1 MSQKRLNTSRLSMPV
16 KNSTP
21 KLKLNSRIT
30 RNSME
35 VYETSNAAIAKAV
48 EQSLANS
55 SNLEEDDLDEST
67 NNRSFA
73 ENDLVW

>member
-1 MSQKRLNTSRLSMPV
+1 MSQKKLNTSRLSIPV

-21 KLKLNSRIT
+21 KLKLNSRKT

-35 VYETSNAAIAKAV
+35 VYETDNTAIAKAV

>member
-21 KLKLNSRIT
+21 KLKLNSRKT

-35 VYETSNAAIAKAV
+35 VYGTDNAAIAKAV

-55 SNLEEDDLDEST
+55 SYLEEDDLDEST